1 MMAAPPY
8 DADLVVVGAGIVGL
22 ATARAAVRAAPGLRV
37 LVLDKESRL
46 AAHQTGHNSG
56 VVHSGVYYRPGS
68 LKADLVATGRAE
80 LHAYCRERGL
90 ELEECGKV
98 IVATHEAEIDTL
110 TDLARRA
117 TANGIGA
124 RLIDAGELREREPH
138 ASGLA
143 ALHVPSAAIVDFTLV
158 ASSFARD
165 VVEAG
170 GEIRLGCP
178 VAAVHRSGTGDD
190 GAVVV
195 ETEDATIR
203 ARRAVN
209 CAGLHS
215 DVLARA
221 SGADP
226 DTRIIAFR
234 GEYHELVPERRHL
247 VRDLIYPV
255 PDPRFPFLGVH
266 LTRMVGGSVHAGP
279 NAVLALAREGYRW
292 RHVDPGELGSLAGS
306 PALWNLARA
315 HWRTGLGEVRRSVSR
330 QAMVHALQRL
340 VPELEPAD
348 LVRSGAGVRAQA
360 VAPDGRLLDD
370 FVIERDGPVV
380 HVLNAPSPAATAS
393 TAIGRHIVGLL
404 DATA

>member
-1 MMAAPPY
+1 MAPTPY

-22 ATARAAVRAAPGLRV
+22 ATARAAARAAPGLRV
-37 LVLDKESRL
+37 LVLDKETRL

-68 LKADLVATGRAE
+68 LKATLVAEGRSE
-80 LHAYCRERGL
+80 LLAYCRERDL
-90 ELEECGKV
+90 PLDECGKV

-110 TDLARRA
+110 TELGHRA
-117 TANGIGA
+117 AANGIGA
-124 RLIDAGELREREPH
+124 RLIDPGELREREPH

-143 ALHVPSAAIVDFTLV
+143 ALHVPAAAIVDFTLV

-170 GEIRLGCP
+170 GEIRLGTP
-178 VAAVHRSGTGDD
+178 VAALHRDRNEGH
-190 GAVVV
+190 GAVMV
-195 ETEDATIR
+195 ETDDATFR

-215 DVLARA
+215 DVLARG
-221 SGADP
+221 SGSEP
-226 DTRIIAFR
+226 GTRIIAFR

-266 LTRMVGGSVHAGP
+266 LTRMIDGSVHAGP

-292 RHVDPGELGSLAGS
+292 RRVDPRELGSLAVS
-306 PALWNLARA
+306 PALWNLALA
-315 HWRTGLGEVRRSVSR
+315 HWRTGLGEVGRSVSR
-330 QAMVHALQRL
+330 RAMVRALQRL
-340 VPELEPAD
+340 VPELEPSD
-348 LVRSGAGVRAQA
+348 LVRADAGVRAQA

-393 TAIGRHIVGLL
+393 TAIGRHIVESL
-404 DATA
+404 DVSA